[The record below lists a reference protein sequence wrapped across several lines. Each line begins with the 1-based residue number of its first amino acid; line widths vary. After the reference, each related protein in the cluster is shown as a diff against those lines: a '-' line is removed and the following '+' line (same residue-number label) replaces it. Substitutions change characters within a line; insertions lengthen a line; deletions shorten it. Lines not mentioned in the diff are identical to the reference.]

1 MRRTSNLVA
10 PQNGFVAD
18 KLLGKTGNEYLKS
31 LPFLA
36 ISAPNT
42 PLANAKNHQLGKQA
56 TRKLKNYQRIDLPT
70 RKLKNL
76 PTHKLTNL

>member
-18 KLLGKTGNEYLKS
+18 KLLGKMGNECLKS
-31 LPFLA
+31 FPFLA

-42 PLANAKNHQLGKQA
+42 PLANTKSHQLGKQA
-56 TRKLKNYQRIDLPT
+56 T

>member
-18 KLLGKTGNEYLKS
+18 KLLGKMGNECLKS

-42 PLANAKNHQLGKQA
+42 PLANAKKSS
-56 TRKLKNYQRIDLPT
+56 TR
-70 RKLKNL
+70 
-76 PTHKLTNL
+76 

>member
-1 MRRTSNLVA
+1 MRCTSTLVA

-42 PLANAKNHQLGKQA
+42 PLASAKNHQLGKQA
-56 TRKLKNYQRIDLPT
+56 TRKLKNYLIDLPT

>member
-1 MRRTSNLVA
+1 MRRTSTLVA
-10 PQNGFVAD
+10 PQNGFVTD
-18 KLLGKTGNEYLKS
+18 KLLGKTGNKCLKY

-36 ISAPNT
+36 MSAPNT